1 MRWQRGMRAPRR
13 NSPPHGLTNKS
24 EETVSVGKEWLTI
37 RKRLAVAGQNAF
49 HHRLLR
55 EMHQDSLSERLGAHQ
70 RGLGII
76 ERGLDRVRYRARAI
90 GRKQPVGM
98 GAEDFRDAA
107 DIADH
112 HRNSP
117 PAPLY
122 HDTRHPLAPA

>member
-1 MRWQRGMRAPRR
+1 MRAPRR

-70 RGLGII
+70 RGLGVI
-76 ERGLDRVRYRARAI
+76 ERGLASVRYCARAI
-90 GRKQPVGM
+90 GPEHPVAM
-98 GAEDFRDAA
+98 APATFPVPA
-107 DIADH
+107 DLRAH
-112 HRNSP
+112 HRTS
-117 PAPLY
+117 
-122 HDTRHPLAPA
+122 